1 MSADKQK
8 KVGIRDLARAV
19 DRAVNNDLGTLEAIQ
34 QVRSLG
40 YEPRLT
46 IRLRRIETEA
56 DQEDL
61 SLDENEFSESDKRLL
76 GRMFINTE

>member
-1 MSADKQK
+1 MSTDKQK

-19 DRAVNNDLGTLEAIQ
+19 DRAVNNDPGTLEAIQ

-56 DQEDL
+56 DQEHL

-76 GRMFINTE
+76 ERMFINAE